1 MKSLRGRL
9 ICTTSVITMLCLLI
23 TAVISYVIASKI
35 MEESAQ
41 ENYKTV
47 AESMAA
53 QIGGWIDEQ
62 AQVVANQK
70 NAIETIGNFDH
81 DYLCSYF
88 ESIVNDYNEEG
99 YIYDLYFMSTDND
112 MASGIGYED
121 PSIDW
126 TQEDFYLGAC
136 EADGLYYALP
146 YLDTASDRI
155 VITISTSIYKDGN
168 FMGVLAA
175 DLFVDTLVTI
185 IERHSV
191 PEDSYIFLV
200 DDSEGVVTHPNE
212 DFGYVDD
219 EPVALSDLPGSPY
232 DSLVKALD
240 SNTGDVVSIRDYD
253 GVSRSFFTHVLDNCN
268 WNVIVAISDNV
279 VSSRTASLLE
289 GFLAALIISII
300 ICVGVTFIMAKRIV
314 APIEKLTE
322 KINAGDFSQ
331 DIKVESNDEIGR
343 LAIGF
348 NNLLLKLR
356 SLLEISS
363 NAVSDITEATSQLG
377 SVADNISE
385 KATTVDDEMS
395 QIVSAINIQYEG
407 LTSGKERLDD
417 FDGVIRD
424 FEKNFQGMEEQV
436 QNVLG
441 QLNGSVKVAEN
452 LESST
457 KESSDNMDAIFE
469 DVKEL
474 EIISNSIT
482 EIVSTISDISSQ
494 TNLLSLNASIEA
506 ARAGEAGRGFAVVA
520 GEIHNLSAQTAT
532 ATDNI
537 TDLIMN
543 IRNRISHTVTSIHES
558 SEIFEKNAANS
569 QEVITV
575 FSSMKGS
582 IGQIE
587 QINTQLVNSLSL
599 FVEGKE
605 KINHSFGMI
614 DSNVNVCKE
623 SSDDAQRAS
632 KEQMDVIDHLGR
644 CAGELRQLAESLR
657 NSTASFRQ

>member
-9 ICTTSVITMLCLLI
+9 ICTTSIITLLCLLI
-23 TAVISYVIASKI
+23 TAVISYGTASNI
-35 MEESAQ
+35 MKESAQ
-41 ENYKTV
+41 ENYKSV

-53 QIGGWIDEQ
+53 QIGGWLDEQ

-70 NAIETIGNFDH
+70 QAIEIIGDFDH
-81 DYLCSYF
+81 DYLCNYL
-88 ESIVNDYNEEG
+88 ESIVSEYNSAG
-99 YIYDLYFMSTDND
+99 YIYDLYFMYSDST

-136 EADGLYYALP
+136 ETDGLYYATP
-146 YLDTASDRI
+146 YLDTASGRI
-155 VITISTSIYKDGN
+155 VITISTQINKDGT

-185 IERHSV
+185 IEEHSV

-200 DDSEGVVTHPNE
+200 DAGEGVVTHPNQ

-219 EPVALSDLPGSPY
+219 EPRALSDLPGNPY
-232 DSLVKALD
+232 DALVKAWS
-240 SNTGDVVSIRDYD
+240 SNSGDLVSISDYD
-253 GVSRSFFTHVLDNCN
+253 GVSRSFFTHVLDSCG
-268 WNVIVAISDNV
+268 WNVVVAISDNV
-279 VSSRTASLLE
+279 VSSRTASMLQ
-289 GFLAALIISII
+289 GFLIALIISII

-314 APIEKLTE
+314 APIERLTE
-322 KINAGDFSQ
+322 KINSGDFRQ
-331 DIKVESNDEIGR
+331 DIKVESKDEIGR
-343 LAIGF
+343 LAAGF
-348 NNLLLKLR
+348 NELLLKLR
-356 SLLEISS
+356 SMLEISS
-363 NAVSDITEATSQLG
+363 NAVSDITDAASQLG
-377 SVADNISE
+377 SVADNISD
-385 KATTVDDEMS
+385 KASTVDDGMS

-407 LTSGKERLDD
+407 LSSGKERLDN
-417 FDGVIRD
+417 FDGIIGE
-424 FEKNFQGMEEQV
+424 FENKFQGMEEKV

-441 QLNGSVKVAEN
+441 QLNDSVKVAEN

-457 KESSDNMDAIFE
+457 KESAANMDVIFK

-474 EIISNSIT
+474 EIISDSIT
-482 EIVSTISDISSQ
+482 QIVSTISDISNQ

-506 ARAGEAGRGFAVVA
+506 ARAGEAGKGFAVVA
-520 GEIHNLSAQTAT
+520 GEIHNLSAQTAS

-537 TDLIMN
+537 TSLITN

-558 SEIFEKNAANS
+558 SDIFEKNAANS
-569 QEVITV
+569 QEVISV
-575 FSSMKGS
+575 FSSMKNS

-587 QINTQLVNSLSL
+587 QINAQLVDSLSL
-599 FVEGKE
+599 FVESKE
-605 KINHSFGMI
+605 QINHSFGMI
-614 DSNVNVCKE
+614 DSNINVCKD

-632 KEQMDVIDHLGR
+632 KDQIGVIDHLGR
-644 CAGELRQLAESLR
+644 CADELKQLAENLR